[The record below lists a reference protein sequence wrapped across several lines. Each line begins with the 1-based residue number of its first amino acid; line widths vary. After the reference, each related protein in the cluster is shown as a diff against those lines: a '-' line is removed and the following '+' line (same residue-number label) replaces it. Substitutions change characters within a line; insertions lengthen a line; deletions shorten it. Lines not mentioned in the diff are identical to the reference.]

1 MTNDLPGISDV
12 ISGYTLTKLLGD
24 GGFGEVYKGISQEGD
39 VAALKFVKDH
49 SALHQF
55 QRLIKVQ
62 QAIHSD
68 YVVRILGHDLETR
81 PGYITMEL
89 VEGCTFR
96 EFIDA
101 LPEDLAHRTRYRNEI
116 YYIMVQI
123 ARGLKD
129 AHDQGVC
136 HLDLKPSNVLISY
149 RGEVKL
155 TDFEFSRSLSGELS
169 LSLATQDGIAGTL
182 PYMSP
187 EQRRGQ
193 KADAKSDIY
202 TFGVMLF
209 EALVGELPQPGDTPS
224 DFTGDDIFDHIFA
237 RSFARPKKRIHNGGR
252 LLEELLKLPFA
263 RQDHLRM
270 DLIHFLEREGLD
282 NRPQRPKSGSDSSVF
297 PIQKDFLP
305 QKVVVCKQHVELSS
319 FYMFHREPVKSYHPF
334 QEFHLNGYQ
343 IDPRQSEQKII
354 EALKQNIVDVVR
366 ATGVGTYVAKV
377 ISGSDEELFTSNEL
391 VVNPQT
397 STNPDD
403 ILKREAEEL
412 RQEALLL
419 KQEAERIK
427 RINQENKLQRERE
440 TQLLREIERE
450 ERRRD
455 YIERYGEYP
464 EQSLA
469 ELMLL
474 APMMIPVIIVA
485 LCYFF
490 GGM

>member
-12 ISGYTLTKLLGD
+12 ISGYTLTKLLGN
-24 GGFGEVYKGISQEGD
+24 GGFGEVYKGINQEGD

-169 LSLATQDGIAGTL
+169 LSLVTQDGIAGTL

-193 KADAKSDIY
+193 KADAQSDIY

-209 EALVGELPQPGDTPS
+209 EALVGELPQPGDIPL
-224 DFTGDDIFDHIFA
+224 DFTGDETFDYIFS
-237 RSFARPKKRIHNGGR
+237 RSFARPQKRIRDGDR
-252 LLEELLKLPFA
+252 LLEELLKLKFG
-263 RQDHLRM
+263 RQNDLRM
-270 DLIHFLEREGLD
+270 DLIRFLERKGLD
-282 NRPQRPKSGSDSSVF
+282 NKPQRPKKGASEDSHVF
-297 PIQKDFLP
+297 PIQKDLLP
-305 QKVVVCKQHVELSS
+305 QKVVLYRVHHDAVSMFLS
-319 FYMFHREPVKSYHPF
+319 FHLDKPSYYPF
-334 QEFHLNGYQ
+334 QEFHLQGYGIDCRKQEADIVAELAYQ
-343 IDPRQSEQKII
+343 ITETC
-354 EALKQNIVDVVR
+354 R
-366 ATGVGTYVAKV
+366 ATGVGSYVAKV
-377 ISGSDEELFTSNEL
+377 ISGGGEELFMSPRFEVTL
-391 VVNPQT
+391 QT
-397 STNPDD
+397 STAPVDV
-403 ILKREAEEL
+403 LKRETQIA
-412 RQEALLL
+412 RQETA
-419 KQEAERIK
+419 RIK
-427 RINQENKLQRERE
+427 RENDKLREQRAQRERE
-440 TQLLREIERE
+440 QLERDREA
-450 ERRRD
+450 RRQE
-455 YIERYGEYP
+455 YIERYGENP

-469 ELMLL
+469 GLMLL
-474 APMMIPVIIVA
+474 APMMIPIIIVT
-485 LCYFF
+485 LCYLF
-490 GGM
+490 GGT